1 MDGSLTYMHAA
12 TASVSAVD
20 LSNFSPIIFLDL
32 QWKVHDDLCR
42 SDYYQIS
49 TILSVHCMQLQVGH
63 FAMQTGPHGWR

>member
-1 MDGSLTYMHAA
+1 MGPFLTYMHAA

-42 SDYYQIS
+42 SDYYYW
-49 TILSVHCMQLQVGH
+49 TLRNANWTTWLEM
-63 FAMQTGPHGWR
+63 TET